1 MTVPAKIPADTHVG
15 NGVTTQFAYS
25 FLCFDKVDFK
35 VFIDLVLVDPSE
47 YTVDGLGNPSGGMV
61 TFTTP
66 PANGVSVILRLD
78 VVLDRQTNYQYEGDF
93 LSPVVNRDFDRL
105 WLSQQSQ
112 QVDLNAAVRFPPGES
127 VSFLPAVNTRK
138 GKALVFNEA
147 TGEPEPS
154 VDDYND
160 QAANAAASAAAA
172 DQAKQDAQ
180 TAAGNSSDAAD
191 AAAQSATD
199 AANAA
204 ASVDPQGLSTDHY
217 GPTAPSTT
225 WPGMTWADSG
235 TNTLWRRNAADDDW
249 VNEGTIFKRA
259 LPEYAIGDVPTVDKG
274 PIYGIGAGPMEWGGT
289 QYEGVTAAIQGSHK
303 NLKGSAAGTDA
314 HVAFSADQVVVEAA
328 NGTFKTLRAVGLD
341 IDSATVGANGLDT
354 GALAA
359 STWYSVWVIWDGT
372 ATAGLLSL
380 SETTPTL
387 PAGYTHKARVGWIRT
402 DATAN
407 KHPLAFRQA
416 GQKVRYTLT
425 STGNSMTTPKL
436 SSGAKGA
443 PTTPTYAAIGVTGF
457 VPPTAVSIAVTISN
471 ASNNPELSILA
482 PNPNYGSPGSTTAP
496 AFGLTS
502 YGYGNQEMSVSL
514 ETQNIYYATVGSAL
528 YCVGWEDLL

>member
-47 YTVDGLGNPSGGMV
+47 YTVDGLGNPNGGMV

-138 GKALVFNEA
+138 GKALVFDPV
-147 TGEPEPS
+147 TGAPKPS
-154 VDDYND
+154 LDDYDD

-180 TAAGNSSDAAD
+180 TAAGNSSAAAN
-191 AAAQSATD
+191 AAAQSAID

-235 TNTLWRRNAADDDW
+235 TNTLWRRNAADDAW
-249 VNEGTIFKRA
+249 VIEGDLFAAPVYPDAAQWLGGRIGEEFPLHPNAPLPPTDNPSFRYVILTAGLDGSGDYNEGVLTDETVTGSDPTI
-259 LPEYAIGDVPTVDKG
+259 
-274 PIYGIGAGPMEWGGT
+274 
-289 QYEGVTAAIQGSHK
+289 
-303 NLKGSAAGTDA
+303 
-314 HVAFSADQVVVEAA
+314 
-328 NGTFKTLRAVGLD
+328 
-341 IDSATVGANGLDT
+341 
-354 GALAA
+354 
-359 STWYSVWVIWDGT
+359 T
-372 ATAGLLSL
+372 ATAVVSLVGSPMDGQTIDLINTSRVFLRPGPAAGPIVDSQNLSH
-380 SETTPTL
+380 SHGKGAIPYGAYQSGGGAYSYMS
-387 PAGYTHKARVGWIRT
+387 P
-402 DATAN
+402 
-407 KHPLAFRQA
+407 
-416 GQKVRYTLT
+416 T
-425 STGNSMTTPKL
+425 STDP
-436 SSGAKGA
+436 SGGDEAR
-443 PTTPTYAAIGVTGF
+443 PRYIPRVY
-457 VPPTAVSIAVTISN
+457 
-471 ASNNPELSILA
+471 LMRIL
-482 PNPNYGSPGSTTAP
+482 
-496 AFGLTS
+496 
-502 YGYGNQEMSVSL
+502 
-514 ETQNIYYATVGSAL
+514 
-528 YCVGWEDLL
+528 